1 MSATRGWHARGGE
14 RVLWGTRRPLEAVK
28 WRLRLCPPA
37 EDAPAPPAVRDGPG
51 PLLPAGRG
59 RCALET
65 RGISARGAW
74 KNSDGRAG
82 DVAWRRSRRDRAWMD
97 AVRRQGGLRDGL
109 TVKSR
114 MRQSCRGH
122 QGSSHCPGQGPLGCF
137 CGLDSAHISAVFAR
151 DRTVASCLS

>member
-1 MSATRGWHARGGE
+1 MPATRGWHARGGE

-65 RGISARGAW
+65 RGVSARGAW
-74 KNSDGRAG
+74 KDSGRQSRGRGLGEVAEGPCVDGC
-82 DVAWRRSRRDRAWMD
+82 
-97 AVRRQGGLRDGL
+97 RQEAGGLRDGL

-151 DRTVASCLS
+151 DRAVASCLS

>member
-37 EDAPAPPAVRDGPG
+37 EDPQPHPQCGMARAPYSLQGGGDAPWRPGASPRAVH
-51 PLLPAGRG
+51 GR
-59 RCALET
+59 T
-65 RGISARGAW
+65 R
-74 KNSDGRAG
+74 DGRAG
-82 DVAWRRSRRDRAWMD
+82 DVAWGRSRRDRAWMD

-151 DRTVASCLS
+151 DRAVASCLS

>member
-14 RVLWGTRRPLEAVK
+14 RVLWGTRPPLEAVK

-51 PLLPAGRG
+51 PLLTAGRG

-74 KNSDGRAG
+74 KNSG
-82 DVAWRRSRRDRAWMD
+82 
-97 AVRRQGGLRDGL
+97 
-109 TVKSR
+109 
-114 MRQSCRGH
+114 RQSRGRGLGEVAEGPCVDGCRQEAGGTSRWVNREE
-122 QGSSHCPGQGPLGCF
+122 QNEAELSWAPRQQSLPGTGTVGLFLWLGQRSHLGC
-137 CGLDSAHISAVFAR
+137 V
-151 DRTVASCLS
+151 RT